1 MIALS
6 SCVIHMTWRHKSFCC
21 CLISSSIWCVGVGED
36 HPLLTPFKPHFFLNL
51 TIYIYANVAYQ
62 SITNLI
68 TLCHEVIMS
77 CAMCIVVPLK
87 EAITSYMFYRNRPN
101 DIQGGLQ
108 WPLCLPNSLQRY
120 FTAKCDFFM
129 LRVRFKVGFYSLK
142 YQLTQ
147 YCIIVISSKNKLV
160 GCPLGAPISYYLKL
174 QHLFQTSC

>member
-6 SCVIHMTWRHKSFCC
+6 SCVIHMTCVTNLFVVFNLLVHLVCRGWGGPPP
-21 CLISSSIWCVGVGED
+21 SI
-36 HPLLTPFKPHFFLNL
+36 TFQTTFFLNI

-62 SITNLI
+62 CITNLI

-77 CAMCIVVPLK
+77 CAMCFVVPLK
-87 EAITSYMFYRNRPN
+87 EATTSYMLYKTRLN
-101 DIQGGLQ
+101 DIQRGLQ

-120 FTAKCDFFM
+120 FTAKCDFLM
-129 LRVRFKVGFYSLK
+129 LRVRFKAGFYSLK

-147 YCIIVISSKNKLV
+147 YRIIVLSSKNKLV

-174 QHLFQTSC
+174 HHLFQTSC